1 MLFRSLSLL
10 RALCACR
17 GTPSVSSQV
26 IDNSALAFTSCMH
39 RTSRSARERMGSFQ
53 VFLGYV
59 YSATHECGLFS
70 HKQYVGG
77 FQILL
82 WTFHSPNLSFKFL
95 SQLLFSS
102 SWYCCHRH
110 LHYQTIAAI
119 VFNKC
124 CDARVFSI

>member
-1 MLFRSLSLL
+1 ML
-10 RALCACR
+10 
-17 GTPSVSSQV
+17 GQPSVSSQAV
-26 IDNSALAFTSCMH
+26 DNSVLAFTSCMH
-39 RTSRSARERMGSFQ
+39 RASRSARGERMGSFQ

-95 SQLLFSS
+95 SQLLF
-102 SWYCCHRH
+102 
-110 LHYQTIAAI
+110 LLQL
-119 VFNKC
+119 VLLP
-124 CDARVFSI
+124 